1 VELDDPS
8 LFINRGLSWL
18 EFNQRVLN
26 EALNKENPLLERLK
40 FLCIVSSNLDEFFEV
55 RVAGLKQQVQMQNI
69 ALAPDGMSPKSE
81 LAALARRARK
91 QVDDQYDCWNTEIRP
106 WLAAQ
111 NIRFHDYPEVSES
124 EREHFEKFF
133 NERIFPVLT
142 PLAIDPSHPFPQL
155 LNKSLNVI
163 VHLEGEGLNT
173 DLAVVQVP
181 RILPRV
187 VPFSQ
192 QTEEEG
198 HDFVFLGNIIKHH
211 VGSLFHG
218 VKVLGAHLFRVT
230 RNSNLYVDE
239 EEAENLLHAIEEELR
254 HVNRGAA
261 VRLEVQKDC
270 PDSIA
275 DRLLEIFNLTQGDLY
290 RHDGP
295 INLTRLMPLA
305 LSIDRPDLRD
315 KRFTPATVVSLN
327 EETDIFWH
335 IRKGD
340 ILLHHPYDSFQN
352 VLDFLGQAAEDPHT
366 LAIKQ
371 TLYRTSSDSP
381 LVASLIHAA
390 QNGKQVTVIIELKAR
405 FDEAANI
412 KWARLMREAGVN
424 VIYGIAGLKTHAKAM
439 LVVREEGDVIRRYAH
454 LGTGNYHPSTAR
466 LYTDLG
472 LLTAREE
479 ITSDVAAMFNIL
491 TGVSKFPGLKELF
504 MAPYDLREGMLA
516 LIEREMEHAKAG
528 RPAEIFVK
536 MNALVEEGM
545 IEALYRASQAGIR
558 IRLLIRG
565 ICCLRPGIPGISENI
580 EVRSIVGRF
589 LEHSRI
595 IRFENGGNPEIYLGS
610 ADWMPRNLFR
620 RVETTFPLLSPRVHD
635 HAQEIIDWFWRDN
648 VKARVLDPKGVYL
661 PRPLEHE
668 LFNAQDEFL
677 AEAQR
682 RRKAKPALVQAQP
695 VPDPIQKVLEEKIA
709 EAPAKRLRKASN
721 PKKRKPA
728 KPRPHTK

>member
-1 VELDDPS
+1 MELGDPS
-8 LFINRGLSWL
+8 LYINRGLSWL
-18 EFNQRVLN
+18 EFNQRVLDQ
-26 EALNKENPLLERLK
+26 ALDKENPLLERLK
-40 FLCIVSSNLDEFFEV
+40 FLCIVSSNLDEFYEV
-55 RVAGLKQQVQMQNI
+55 RVAGLKQQVQTHHV
-69 ALAPDGMSPKSE
+69 ALAPDGVSPKSE
-81 LAALARRARK
+81 LAAIAKRARI
-91 QVDDQYDCWNTEIRP
+91 QVEDQYRCWREEIEP
-106 WLAAQ
+106 GLAAQ
-111 NIRFHDYPEVSES
+111 NIKFHNFPDVPEA
-124 EREHFEKFF
+124 ERLHFEKFF
-133 NERIFPVLT
+133 HERIFPVLT

-155 LNKSLNVI
+155 LNKSLNII

-187 VPFSQ
+187 VPFAN
-192 QTEEEG
+192 QTEEQG
-198 HDFVFLGNIIKHH
+198 HDFVFLGSIIKHY
-211 VGSLFHG
+211 VGELFHG

-239 EEAENLLHAIEEELR
+239 EEADNLLHAIEEELR

-261 VRLEVQKDC
+261 VRLEVQEDC
-270 PDSIA
+270 PDSVA
-275 DRLLEIFNLTQGDLY
+275 QRLLEIFNLGPGDLY

-327 EETDIFWH
+327 EEADIFWH

-340 ILLHHPYDSFQN
+340 ILLQHPYDSFQT
-352 VLDFLGQAAEDPHT
+352 VLDFLGQAAEDPNV

-390 QNGKQVTVIIELKAR
+390 QNGKQVTVVIELKAR

-439 LVVREEGDVIRRYAH
+439 LVVRQEGDVIRRYAH

-472 LLTAREE
+472 FLTAREE
-479 ITSDVAAMFNIL
+479 LTSDVAAMFNIL
-491 TGVSKFPGLKELF
+491 TGVSKFPGMKELM

-516 LIEREMEHAKAG
+516 LIDREIGHAKEG
-528 RPAEIFVK
+528 RPSGIFVK
-536 MNALVEEGM
+536 MNALVEQGM
-545 IEALYRASQAGIR
+545 IEALYRASQAGIKV
-558 IRLLIRG
+558 RLLIRG
-565 ICCLRPGIPGISENI
+565 ICCLRPGVPGVSENI
-580 EVRSIVGRF
+580 EVRSLVGRF

-595 IRFENGGNPEIYLGS
+595 IRFENGGEPEIYLGS
-610 ADWMPRNLFR
+610 ADWMPRNLFG
-620 RVETTFPLLSPRVHD
+620 RVETTFPLLNPRVSGHV
-635 HAQEIIDWFWRDN
+635 QEIIDWFWRDN
-648 VKARVLDPKGVYL
+648 AKAKVLGPDGLYQPL
-661 PRPLEHE
+661 PINGER
-668 LFNAQDEFL
+668 FNAQEEFL

-682 RRKAKPALVQAQP
+682 RRKAKPAVAQ
-695 VPDPIQKVLEEKIA
+695 
-709 EAPAKRLRKASN
+709 
-721 PKKRKPA
+721 
-728 KPRPHTK
+728 

>member
-1 VELDDPS
+1 MELGDPS
-8 LFINRGLSWL
+8 HFINRGLSWL
-18 EFNQRVLN
+18 EFNQRVL
-26 EALNKENPLLERLK
+26 EQALDKENPLLERLK

-55 RVAGLKQQVQMQNI
+55 RVAGLKQQVQTHHV

-81 LAALARRARK
+81 LAAISKRARK
-91 QVDDQYDCWNTEIRP
+91 QVDDQYRCWNEEIEP
-106 WLAAQ
+106 GLAAH
-111 NIRFHDYPEVSES
+111 NIKFHNFPDVPDAEYA
-124 EREHFEKFF
+124 HFEKFF
-133 NERIFPVLT
+133 HERIFPVLT

-155 LNKSLNVI
+155 LNKSLNII
-163 VHLEGEGLNT
+163 VHLGGEGINT

-187 VPFSQ
+187 VPFAN
-192 QTEEEG
+192 QTDEQG
-198 HDFVFLGNIIKHH
+198 HDFVFLGSIIKHY

-218 VKVLGAHLFRVT
+218 VNVLGAHLFRVT

-239 EEAENLLHAIEEELR
+239 EEADNLLHAIEEELR

-261 VRLEVQKDC
+261 VRLEVQEDC
-270 PDSIA
+270 PDEVTG
-275 DRLLEIFNLTQGDLY
+275 RLLEIFNLGHGDLY

-327 EETDIFWH
+327 EEADIFWH
-335 IRKGD
+335 IRKSD
-340 ILLHHPYDSFQN
+340 VLLQHPYDSFQT
-352 VLDFLGQAAEDPHT
+352 VLDFLGQAAEDPNV

-381 LVASLIHAA
+381 LVASLIQAA

-439 LVVREEGDVIRRYAH
+439 LVVRQEGEVIRRYAH

-472 LLTAREE
+472 FLTAREE
-479 ITSDVAAMFNIL
+479 LTSDVATMFNIL
-491 TGVSKFPGLKELF
+491 TGVSKFPGMKELL

-516 LIEREMEHAKAG
+516 LIDREIGHAKEG
-528 RPAEIFVK
+528 RPAGIFVK
-536 MNALVEEGM
+536 MNALVEESM
-545 IEALYRASQAGIR
+545 IEALYRASQAGVSVH
-558 IRLLIRG
+558 LMIRG
-565 ICCLRPGIPGISENI
+565 VCCLRPGIPGVSENI
-580 EVRSIVGRF
+580 EVRSLVGRF

-595 IRFENGGNPEIYLGS
+595 IRFENGAEPEIFLGS

-620 RVETTFPLLSPRVHD
+620 RVETGFPIRNPRVHE
-635 HAQEIIDWFWRDN
+635 HIQEIIDWFWRDN
-648 VKARVLDPKGVYL
+648 VKARVMDREGLYHPVPVVG
-661 PRPLEHE
+661 E
-668 LFNAQDEFL
+668 LFDAQAEFL

-682 RRKAKPALVQAQP
+682 RRKARPAVVQ
-695 VPDPIQKVLEEKIA
+695 
-709 EAPAKRLRKASN
+709 
-721 PKKRKPA
+721 
-728 KPRPHTK
+728 

>member
-1 VELDDPS
+1 MELDDPS

-55 RVAGLKQQVQMQNI
+55 RVAGLKQQVQTQHV
-69 ALAPDGMSPKSE
+69 ALAPDGMSAKSE
-81 LAALARRARK
+81 LAALSKRARK
-91 QVDDQYDCWNTEIRP
+91 QVDDQYACWNTEIRP

-111 NIRFHDYPEVSES
+111 NIRFHEYPDVPET
-124 EREHFEKFF
+124 ERAYFEKFF
-133 NERIFPVLT
+133 HERIFPVLT

-192 QTEEEG
+192 QTEEQG
-198 HDFVFLGNIIKHH
+198 HDFVFLGSIIKHH

-230 RNSNLYVDE
+230 RNSNLYIDE

-261 VRLEVQKDC
+261 VRLEVQQDC
-270 PDSIA
+270 PDSVA
-275 DRLLEIFNLTQGDLY
+275 NRLLEIFNLTHGDLY

-327 EETDIFWH
+327 EEADIFWH

-340 ILLHHPYDSFQN
+340 ILLHHPYDSFQT

-439 LVVREEGDVIRRYAH
+439 LVVRQEGDVIRRYAH

-479 ITSDVAAMFNIL
+479 LTSDVAAMFNIL

-504 MAPYDLREGMLA
+504 VAPYDLRDGMLA
-516 LIEREMEHAKAG
+516 LIDREISHAKEG

-536 MNALVEEGM
+536 MNALVEESM
-545 IEALYRASQAGIR
+545 IEALYRASQAGVKV
-558 IRLLIRG
+558 RLLIRG

-595 IRFENGGNPEIYLGS
+595 IRFENGGTPEIYLGS

-620 RVETTFPLLSPRVHD
+620 RVETTFPLRSPRVHD
-635 HAQEIIDWFWRDN
+635 HVQEIIDWFWRDN
-648 VKARVLDPKGVYL
+648 VKARVLKNDGTYH
-661 PRPLEHE
+661 PRHLESE
-668 LFNAQDEFL
+668 LFNAQAEFL
-677 AEAQR
+677 ADSQR
-682 RRKAKPALVQAQP
+682 RRKAKPTAV
-695 VPDPIQKVLEEKIA
+695 
-709 EAPAKRLRKASN
+709 
-721 PKKRKPA
+721 
-728 KPRPHTK
+728 

>member
-1 VELDDPS
+1 MEQEKVS
-8 LFINRGLSWL
+8 HFINRGLSWL
-18 EFNQRVLN
+18 EFNQRVLDQ
-26 EALNKENPLLERLK
+26 ALDKENPLLERLK

-55 RVAGLKQQVQMQNI
+55 RVAGLKQQVQMGSV

-81 LAALARRARK
+81 LSAISKRARK
-91 QVDDQYDCWNTEIRP
+91 QVDDQYRCWNEEIEP
-106 WLAAQ
+106 GLAAE
-111 NIRFHDYPEVSES
+111 NIRFHNFPDVPES
-124 EREHFEKFF
+124 EKAHFEKFF
-133 NERIFPVLT
+133 QDQVFPVLT

-163 VHLEGEGLNT
+163 VHLEGEGINT

-187 VPFSQ
+187 VPFAN
-192 QTEEEG
+192 QTHEQG
-198 HDFVFLGNIIKHH
+198 HDFVFLGSVIKHY
-211 VGSLFHG
+211 VGTLFHG

-230 RNSNLYVDE
+230 RNSNLYIDE

-261 VRLEVQKDC
+261 VRLEVQDDC
-270 PDSIA
+270 PDEVA
-275 DRLLEIFNLTQGDLY
+275 NRLLEIFNLTRGDLY
-290 RHDGP
+290 CHDGP

-327 EETDIFWH
+327 EEADIFWH

-340 ILLHHPYDSFQN
+340 VLLQHPYDSFQT
-352 VLDFLGQAAEDPHT
+352 VLDFLGQAAEDPNV

-381 LVASLIHAA
+381 LVASLIQAA
-390 QNGKQVTVIIELKAR
+390 QNGKQVTVVIELKAR

-439 LVVREEGDVIRRYAH
+439 LVVRQEGEVIRRYAH

-472 LLTAREE
+472 FLTAREE
-479 ITSDVAAMFNIL
+479 LTADVAAMFNIL
-491 TGVSKFPGLKELF
+491 TGVSKFPGMNELL
-504 MAPYDLREGMLA
+504 MAPYNLREGMIE
-516 LIEREMEHAKAG
+516 LIDREIEHAKAG

-536 MNALVEEGM
+536 MNALVEQSM
-545 IEALYRASQAGIR
+545 IEALYRASQAGLKV
-558 IRLLIRG
+558 RLLIRG
-565 ICCLRPGIPGISENI
+565 ICCLRPGIPGVSENI
-580 EVRSIVGRF
+580 EVRSLVGRF

-595 IRFENGGNPEIYLGS
+595 IRFENGGKPEIYLGS
-610 ADWMPRNLFR
+610 ADWMPRNLFG
-620 RVETTFPLLSPRVHD
+620 RVETTFPLTNPRVHD
-635 HAQEIIDWFWRDN
+635 HVQEIIDWFWRDN
-648 VKARVLDPKGVYL
+648 VKAKVMASDGHYHL
-661 PRPLEHE
+661 RPVEGE
-668 LFNAQDEFL
+668 RFNAQEEFI

-682 RRKAKPALVQAQP
+682 RRKAKPAAVQ
-695 VPDPIQKVLEEKIA
+695 
-709 EAPAKRLRKASN
+709 
-721 PKKRKPA
+721 
-728 KPRPHTK
+728 

>member
-1 VELDDPS
+1 MAISDPK

-18 EFNQRVLN
+18 EFNQRVLDQ
-26 EALNKENPLLERLK
+26 ALDRENPLLERLK

-55 RVAGLKQQVQMQNI
+55 RVAGLKQQVQTQHV
-69 ALAPDGMSPKSE
+69 ALAPDGLSPKTE
-81 LAALARRARK
+81 LAAISKRARK
-91 QVDDQYDCWNTEIRP
+91 QVEDQYRCWRDEVQPGLDAN
-106 WLAAQ
+106 
-111 NIRFHDYPEVSES
+111 NIRFHDYPNIPET
-124 EREHFEKFF
+124 EREHFERFF
-133 NERIFPVLT
+133 HERIFPVLT

-163 VHLEGEGLNT
+163 VHLEGEGINT

-187 VPFSQ
+187 VPFAN
-192 QTEEEG
+192 QTDEQG
-198 HDFVFLGNIIKHH
+198 HDFVFLGSIIKHY

-239 EEAENLLHAIEEELR
+239 EESENLLHAIEEELR

-261 VRLEVQKDC
+261 VRLEVQEDC
-270 PDSIA
+270 PDAVA
-275 DRLLEIFNLTQGDLY
+275 DRLLEIFNLGQGDLY

-315 KRFTPATVVSLN
+315 KRFTPANVVSLN
-327 EETDIFWH
+327 EEADIFWH

-340 ILLHHPYDSFQN
+340 ILLHHPYDSFQT
-352 VLDFLGQAAEDPHT
+352 VQDFLGQAAEDPHT

-439 LVVREEGDVIRRYAH
+439 LVVRQEGDVIRRYAH

-472 LLTAREE
+472 FLTAREE
-479 ITSDVAAMFNIL
+479 LTSDVASMFNIL
-491 TGVSKFPGLKELF
+491 TGVSKFPGMRELL
-504 MAPYDLREGMLA
+504 MAPYDLREGMVS
-516 LIEREMEHAKAG
+516 LIDREIDHARAG
-528 RPAEIFVK
+528 RPAGIFVK

-545 IEALYRASQAGIR
+545 IEALYSASQAGIN

-565 ICCLRPGIPGISENI
+565 VCCLRPGVPGVSENI
-580 EVRSIVGRF
+580 EVRSLVGRF

-595 IRFENGGNPEIYLGS
+595 IRFQNGGSPEIYLGS

-620 RVETTFPLLSPRVHD
+620 RVETGFPIRNPRVQEHI
-635 HAQEIIDWFWRDN
+635 QEIIDWFWRDN
-648 VKARVLDPKGVYL
+648 VKARIMDENGLYHLRTVEGEPFD
-661 PRPLEHE
+661 
-668 LFNAQDEFL
+668 AQAEFL

-682 RRKAKPALVQAQP
+682 RRKAKPAGTQ
-695 VPDPIQKVLEEKIA
+695 
-709 EAPAKRLRKASN
+709 
-721 PKKRKPA
+721 
-728 KPRPHTK
+728 

>member
-1 VELDDPS
+1 MAISDPK

-18 EFNQRVLN
+18 EFNQRVLDQ
-26 EALNKENPLLERLK
+26 ALDRENPLLERLK

-55 RVAGLKQQVQMQNI
+55 RVAGLKQQVQTQHV
-69 ALAPDGMSPKSE
+69 ALAPDGLSPKTE
-81 LAALARRARK
+81 LAAISKRARK
-91 QVDDQYDCWNTEIRP
+91 QVEDQYRCWRDEVQPGLDAN
-106 WLAAQ
+106 
-111 NIRFHDYPEVSES
+111 NIRFHDYPNIPET
-124 EREHFEKFF
+124 EREHFERFF
-133 NERIFPVLT
+133 HERIFPVLT

-163 VHLEGEGLNT
+163 VHLEGEGINT

-187 VPFSQ
+187 VPFAN
-192 QTEEEG
+192 QTDEQG
-198 HDFVFLGNIIKHH
+198 HDFVFLGSIIKHY

-239 EEAENLLHAIEEELR
+239 EESENLLHAIEEELR

-261 VRLEVQKDC
+261 VRLEVQEDC
-270 PDSIA
+270 PDAVA
-275 DRLLEIFNLTQGDLY
+275 DRLLEIFNLGQGDLY

-315 KRFTPATVVSLN
+315 KRFTPANVVSLN
-327 EETDIFWH
+327 EEADIFWH

-340 ILLHHPYDSFQN
+340 ILLHHPYDSFQT
-352 VLDFLGQAAEDPHT
+352 VQDFLGQAAEDPHT

-371 TLYRTSSDSP
+371 TLYRTSTDSP

-439 LVVREEGDVIRRYAH
+439 LVVRQEGDVIRRYAH

-472 LLTAREE
+472 FLTAREE
-479 ITSDVAAMFNIL
+479 LTSDVASMFNIL
-491 TGVSKFPGLKELF
+491 TGVSKFPGMRELL
-504 MAPYDLREGMLA
+504 MAPYDLREGMVS
-516 LIEREMEHAKAG
+516 LIDREIDHARAG
-528 RPAEIFVK
+528 RPAGIFVK

-545 IEALYRASQAGIR
+545 IEALYSASQAGIN

-565 ICCLRPGIPGISENI
+565 VCCLRPGVPGVSENI
-580 EVRSIVGRF
+580 EVRSLVGRF

-595 IRFENGGNPEIYLGS
+595 IRFENGGSPEIYLGS

-620 RVETTFPLLSPRVHD
+620 RVETGFPIRNPRVQEHI
-635 HAQEIIDWFWRDN
+635 QEIIDWFWRDN
-648 VKARVLDPKGVYL
+648 VKARIMDENGLYHLRTVEGEPFD
-661 PRPLEHE
+661 
-668 LFNAQDEFL
+668 AQAEFL

-682 RRKAKPALVQAQP
+682 RRKAKPAGTQ
-695 VPDPIQKVLEEKIA
+695 
-709 EAPAKRLRKASN
+709 
-721 PKKRKPA
+721 
-728 KPRPHTK
+728 

>member
-1 VELDDPS
+1 MAISDPK

-18 EFNQRVLN
+18 EFNQRVLDQ
-26 EALNKENPLLERLK
+26 ALDKENPLLERLK

-55 RVAGLKQQVQMQNI
+55 RVAGLKQQVQTQHV
-69 ALAPDGMSPKSE
+69 ALAPDGLSPKTE
-81 LAALARRARK
+81 LAAISKRARK
-91 QVDDQYDCWNTEIRP
+91 QVEDQYRCWRDEVQLGLDAN
-106 WLAAQ
+106 
-111 NIRFHDYPEVSES
+111 NIRFHDYPNIPES
-124 EREHFEKFF
+124 EREHFERFF
-133 NERIFPVLT
+133 HERIFPVLT

-163 VHLEGEGLNT
+163 VHLEGEGINT

-187 VPFSQ
+187 VPFAN
-192 QTEEEG
+192 QTDEQG
-198 HDFVFLGNIIKHH
+198 HDFVFLGSIIKHH

-239 EEAENLLHAIEEELR
+239 EESENLLHAIEEELR

-261 VRLEVQKDC
+261 VRLEVQEDC
-270 PDSIA
+270 PDAVA
-275 DRLLEIFNLTQGDLY
+275 DRLLEIFNLGQGDLY

-315 KRFTPATVVSLN
+315 KRFTPANVVSLN
-327 EETDIFWH
+327 EEADIFWH

-340 ILLHHPYDSFQN
+340 ILLHHPYDSFQT

-439 LVVREEGDVIRRYAH
+439 LVVRQEGDVIRRYAH

-472 LLTAREE
+472 FLTAREE
-479 ITSDVAAMFNIL
+479 LTSDVASMFNIL
-491 TGVSKFPGLKELF
+491 TGVSKFPGMRELL
-504 MAPYDLREGMLA
+504 MAPYDLREGMVS
-516 LIEREMEHAKAG
+516 LIDREIDHARAG
-528 RPAEIFVK
+528 RPAGIFVK

-545 IEALYRASQAGIR
+545 IEALYSASQAGIN

-565 ICCLRPGIPGISENI
+565 VCCLRPGVPGVSENI
-580 EVRSIVGRF
+580 EVRSLVGRF

-595 IRFENGGNPEIYLGS
+595 IRFENGGSPEIYLGS

-620 RVETTFPLLSPRVHD
+620 RVETGFPIRNPRVQEHI
-635 HAQEIIDWFWRDN
+635 QEIIDWFWRDN
-648 VKARVLDPKGVYL
+648 VKARIMDENGLYHLRTVEGEPFD
-661 PRPLEHE
+661 
-668 LFNAQDEFL
+668 AQAEFL

-682 RRKAKPALVQAQP
+682 RRKAKPAGTQ
-695 VPDPIQKVLEEKIA
+695 
-709 EAPAKRLRKASN
+709 
-721 PKKRKPA
+721 
-728 KPRPHTK
+728 

>member
-1 VELDDPS
+1 MAISDPK

-18 EFNQRVLN
+18 EFNQRVLDQ
-26 EALNKENPLLERLK
+26 ALDRENPLLERLK

-55 RVAGLKQQVQMQNI
+55 RVAGLKQQVQTQHV
-69 ALAPDGMSPKSE
+69 ALAPDGLSPKTE
-81 LAALARRARK
+81 LAAISKRARK
-91 QVDDQYDCWNTEIRP
+91 QVEDQYRCWRDEVQPGLDAN
-106 WLAAQ
+106 
-111 NIRFHDYPEVSES
+111 NIRFHDYPNIPET
-124 EREHFEKFF
+124 EREHFERFF
-133 NERIFPVLT
+133 HERIFPVLT

-163 VHLEGEGLNT
+163 VHLEGEGINT

-187 VPFSQ
+187 VPFAN
-192 QTEEEG
+192 QTDEQG
-198 HDFVFLGNIIKHH
+198 HDFVFLGSIIKHY

-239 EEAENLLHAIEEELR
+239 EESENLLHAIEEELR

-261 VRLEVQKDC
+261 VRLEVQEDC
-270 PDSIA
+270 PDAVA
-275 DRLLEIFNLTQGDLY
+275 DRLLEIFNLGQGDLY

-315 KRFTPATVVSLN
+315 KRFTPANVVSLN
-327 EETDIFWH
+327 EEADIFWH

-340 ILLHHPYDSFQN
+340 ILLHHPYDSFQT
-352 VLDFLGQAAEDPHT
+352 VQDFLGQAAEDPNT

-439 LVVREEGDVIRRYAH
+439 LVVRQEGDVIRRYAH

-472 LLTAREE
+472 FLTAREE
-479 ITSDVAAMFNIL
+479 LTSDVASMFNIL
-491 TGVSKFPGLKELF
+491 TGVSKFPGMRELL
-504 MAPYDLREGMLA
+504 MAPYDLREGMVS
-516 LIEREMEHAKAG
+516 LIDREIDHARAG
-528 RPAEIFVK
+528 RPAGIFVK

-545 IEALYRASQAGIR
+545 IEALYSASQAGIN

-565 ICCLRPGIPGISENI
+565 VCCLRPSVSGVSENI
-580 EVRSIVGRF
+580 EVRSLVGRF

-595 IRFENGGNPEIYLGS
+595 IRFENGGSPEIYLGS

-620 RVETTFPLLSPRVHD
+620 RVETGFPIRNPRVQEHI
-635 HAQEIIDWFWRDN
+635 QEIIDWFWRDN
-648 VKARVLDPKGVYL
+648 MKARIMDENGLYHLRTVEGEPFD
-661 PRPLEHE
+661 
-668 LFNAQDEFL
+668 AQAEFL

-682 RRKAKPALVQAQP
+682 RRKAKPAGTQ
-695 VPDPIQKVLEEKIA
+695 
-709 EAPAKRLRKASN
+709 
-721 PKKRKPA
+721 
-728 KPRPHTK
+728 

>member
-1 VELDDPS
+1 MELDDPS

-55 RVAGLKQQVQMQNI
+55 RVAGLKQQVQTQHV
-69 ALAPDGMSPKSE
+69 ALAPDGMSPKTE
-81 LAALARRARK
+81 LAALSKRARK
-91 QVDDQYDCWNTEIRP
+91 QVDDQYACWNSEIRP

-111 NIRFHDYPEVSES
+111 NIRFHEYPDVEET
-124 EREHFEKFF
+124 ERAHFEKFF

-173 DLAVVQVP
+173 DFAVVQVP

-192 QTEEEG
+192 QTEEQG
-198 HDFVFLGNIIKHH
+198 HDFVFLGSIIKHH

-239 EEAENLLHAIEEELR
+239 EEADNLLHAIEEELR

-261 VRLEVQKDC
+261 VRLEVQQDC
-270 PDSIA
+270 PNSVA
-275 DRLLEIFNLTQGDLY
+275 ERLLEIFNLTEGDLY

-327 EETDIFWH
+327 EEADIFWH

-381 LVASLIHAA
+381 LVASLIQAA

-439 LVVREEGDVIRRYAH
+439 LVVRQEGDAIRRYAH

-479 ITSDVAAMFNIL
+479 LTSDVAAMFNIL
-491 TGVSKFPGLKELF
+491 TGVSKFPGLKELL
-504 MAPYDLREGMLA
+504 MAPYDLRDGMVA
-516 LIEREMEHAKAG
+516 LIDREIAHAREG

-545 IEALYRASQAGIR
+545 IEALYRASQAGVK
-558 IRLLIRG
+558 IRLMIRG
-565 ICCLRPGIPGISENI
+565 ICCLRPGVPGISDNI

-595 IRFENGGNPEIYLGS
+595 IRFENGG
-610 ADWMPRNLFR
+610 
-620 RVETTFPLLSPRVHD
+620 
-635 HAQEIIDWFWRDN
+635 
-648 VKARVLDPKGVYL
+648 
-661 PRPLEHE
+661 
-668 LFNAQDEFL
+668 
-677 AEAQR
+677 
-682 RRKAKPALVQAQP
+682 
-695 VPDPIQKVLEEKIA
+695 
-709 EAPAKRLRKASN
+709 AP
-721 PKKRKPA
+721 
-728 KPRPHTK
+728 

>member
-1 VELDDPS
+1 MEKVLHS
-8 LFINRGLSWL
+8 HFINRGLSWL
-18 EFNQRVLN
+18 EFNQRVLDQ
-26 EALNKENPLLERLK
+26 ALDKENPLLERLK

-55 RVAGLKQQVQMQNI
+55 RVAGLKQQVQTNTV

-81 LAALARRARK
+81 LAAISKRARK
-91 QVDDQYDCWNTEIRP
+91 QVDDQYRCWNEEIEP
-106 WLAAQ
+106 GLAAE
-111 NIRFHDYPEVSES
+111 NIKFHNFPDVPES
-124 EREHFEKFF
+124 EHAHFEKFF
-133 NERIFPVLT
+133 HERIFPVLT

-155 LNKSLNVI
+155 LNKSLNII
-163 VHLEGEGLNT
+163 VHLEGEGINT

-192 QTEEEG
+192 QTEEQG
-198 HDFVFLGNIIKHH
+198 HDFVFLGSIINHY
-211 VGSLFHG
+211 VGTLFHG

-230 RNSNLYVDE
+230 RNSNLYIDE

-261 VRLEVQKDC
+261 VRLEVQDDC
-270 PDSIA
+270 PDA
-275 DRLLEIFNLTQGDLY
+275 VANRLLEIFNLGHGDLY
-290 RHDGP
+290 RHEGP

-327 EETDIFWH
+327 EEADIFWH

-340 ILLHHPYDSFQN
+340 ILMQHPYDSFQT
-352 VLDFLGQAAEDPHT
+352 VLDFLGQAAEDPHV

-390 QNGKQVTVIIELKAR
+390 ENGKQVTVIIELKAR

-439 LVVREEGDVIRRYAH
+439 LVVRQEGEIIRRYAH

-472 LLTAREE
+472 LLTAREDL
-479 ITSDVAAMFNIL
+479 TSDVAAMFNIL
-491 TGVSKFPGLKELF
+491 TGVSKFPGMKELL
-504 MAPYDLREGMLA
+504 MAPYDLREGMLE
-516 LIEREMEHAKAG
+516 LIDREIEHAKAG
-528 RPAEIFVK
+528 RPTGIFVK
-536 MNALVEEGM
+536 MNALVEESM
-545 IEALYRASQAGIR
+545 IEALYRASQAGIKVQ
-558 IRLLIRG
+558 LFIRG
-565 ICCLRPGIPGISENI
+565 ICCLRPGIPGVSENI
-580 EVRSIVGRF
+580 EVRSLVGRF

-595 IRFENGGNPEIYLGS
+595 IRFENGGAPEIYLGS

-620 RVETTFPLLSPRVHD
+620 RVETGFPIRNPRVQEHIE
-635 HAQEIIDWFWRDN
+635 EIINTFWKDN
-648 VKARVLDPKGVYL
+648 VKVRVMDTEGLYHLRSVEAE
-661 PRPLEHE
+661 R
-668 LFNAQDEFL
+668 FNAQEEFV
-677 AEAQR
+677 ADSQR
-682 RRKAKPALVQAQP
+682 RRKAKPALAQ
-695 VPDPIQKVLEEKIA
+695 
-709 EAPAKRLRKASN
+709 
-721 PKKRKPA
+721 
-728 KPRPHTK
+728 